1 MPTNSFYFLKII
13 ASVLLGSNNST
24 SDKLFHTRH
33 HYDTLRSPLDSRKN
47 TCLVSRF
54 QERIYNILTDV
65 PRLKA
70 EKKVLS
76 LIEKAC
82 ALHKILDGS
91 TK

>member
-1 MPTNSFYFLKII
+1 
-13 ASVLLGSNNST
+13 
-24 SDKLFHTRH
+24 
-33 HYDTLRSPLDSRKN
+33 
-47 TCLVSRF
+47 
-54 QERIYNILTDV
+54 V

-91 TK
+91 TKWFWFSNISEILNIIGRSSKFKMFPGKKVAPNNNFIAGST